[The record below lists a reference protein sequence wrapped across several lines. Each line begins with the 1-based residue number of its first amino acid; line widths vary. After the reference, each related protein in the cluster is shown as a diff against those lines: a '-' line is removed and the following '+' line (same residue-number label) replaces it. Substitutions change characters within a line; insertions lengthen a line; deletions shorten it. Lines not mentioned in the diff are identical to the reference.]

1 MVIIFRFPKY
11 YQRMC
16 ARQDVPGAYDR
27 RKKSAI
33 TRSISPSFSNA
44 LSTYFGEQTPD
55 FNMAEGAHN
64 AYVAA
69 LKAHGTDVTI
79 LPPLSKYPDSCFVED
94 TAVIIDE
101 KAVISNM
108 GHSSRIG
115 EEVAVLEYLSKEY
128 DIIRMPEKCK
138 LDGGDVVFYDDYFL
152 IGLSTRTNEE
162 GANFLKRE
170 IKESGYDVKYIKI
183 PESTLHLTTVCST
196 PRPGTMIMAE
206 GHLNFDDFGFVE
218 EIIKIPNSESY
229 AANVLGYSNDRV
241 IIADGFPVTR
251 SKLLEHDFSI
261 TSVDMSPIMQ
271 ADGSLTCLSVFLK

>member
-1 MVIIFRFPKY
+1 M
-11 YQRMC
+11 
-16 ARQDVPGAYDR
+16 PGVYDQ
-27 RKKSAI
+27 KKNSAI
-33 TRSISPSFSNA
+33 TRSISPSYSNA
-44 LSTYFGEQTPD
+44 LSTYFGEQIPD
-55 FNMAEGAHN
+55 FTLAEGSHN

-69 LKAHGTDVTI
+69 LEAHGTDVTI

-94 TAVIIDE
+94 TAVMIGE
-101 KAVISNM
+101 NVVISNM
-108 GHSSRIG
+108 GHPSRIG
-115 EEVAVLEYLSKEY
+115 EEDAVLEYLSKEY
-128 DIIRMPEKCK
+128 DIIRMPKKCK
-138 LDGGDVVFYDDYFL
+138 LDGGDVVFYDDCFL
-152 IGLSTRTNEE
+152 IGLSTRTNER
-162 GANFLKRE
+162 GANFLNE
-170 IKESGYDVKYIKI
+170 VIKKSGYDVKYIKI

-206 GHLNFDDFGFVE
+206 GHLNFEEFGFVE

-241 IIADGFPVTR
+241 IIADNFPATR

>member
-1 MVIIFRFPKY
+1 M
-11 YQRMC
+11 
-16 ARQDVPGAYDR
+16 PGVYDR
-27 RKKSAI
+27 KKNSAI
-33 TRSISPSFSNA
+33 TRSISPSYSNA
-44 LSTYFGEQTPD
+44 LSTYFGEQPPD
-55 FNMAEGAHN
+55 FDMAEGSHN

-69 LKAHGTDVTI
+69 LEAHGTNVTI

-94 TAVIIDE
+94 TAVMIDE

-138 LDGGDVVFYDDYFL
+138 LDGGDVVFYDDCFL
-152 IGLSTRTNEE
+152 IGLSTRTNKE
-162 GANFLKRE
+162 GANFLKEE
-170 IKESGYDVKYIKI
+170 IKESGYSVKYIKI

-206 GHLNFDDFGFVE
+206 GHLNFKDFEFVE

-241 IIADGFPVTR
+241 VIADGFPVTR
-251 SKLLEHDFSI
+251 NKLLEHDFSI